1 MDVVK
6 GIIDKE
12 LYSHIKTDK
21 EFCYLLWLMLSE
33 RNYLDIHHCKYS
45 YYNFD
50 YTVKYSLY
58 NYIHSNLHEETYKIP
73 PPPRTHHERV
83 DDIICFLF
91 GVEKIEIMKSL
102 LDSRVNLH
110 FEPNAFF
117 KFLRLQ
123 KAKYNSKQRFNWLSH
138 RNEKLC
144 LWTYNYLCKSGVI
157 DKSFFY
163 NNEDLILHCK
173 VGFFL
178 WGELDEVKS
187 ERYRRLIL
195 ARDERNYRE
204 RKSKKTN
211 RERTKRTS
219 KKYAKKDVY
228 ENILLMLNKGA
239 DIDVIYDAVSDIRSR
254 LVKFDGDLK

>member
-1 MDVVK
+1 MDAVK
-6 GIIDKE
+6 GVIDKE

-21 EFCYLLWLMLSE
+21 EFCYLLWLMLSNRDFLNFYYYE
-33 RNYLDIHHCKYS
+33 YSIHNC
-45 YYNFD
+45 D
-50 YTVKYSLY
+50 YTVQSSLSDYIYS
-58 NYIHSNLHEETYKIP
+58 NIDEENYKIP

-83 DDIICFLF
+83 EDIIWFLF
-91 GVEKIEIMKSL
+91 GVEKIAIMKPL
-102 LDSRVNLH
+102 LDSGVNFH
-110 FEPNAFF
+110 FDPNAFF

-123 KAKYNSKQRFNWLSH
+123 KAKCDSKQRFNWLSH
-138 RNEKLC
+138 RDEKLC
-144 LWTYNYLCKSGVI
+144 LWTYNYLCKTGVI
-157 DKSFFY
+157 SESFFY
-163 NNEDLILHCK
+163 NNEDLFLYCK
-173 VGFFL
+173 VGFTL

-219 KKYAKKDVY
+219 KKYGKKDVY

-254 LVKFDGDLK
+254 LVNFDGDLK